1 MAAGVGSRQYIIRL
15 YDDHAEVLS
24 AAHSKEDTAAF
35 FHTQGIDE
43 TDMQYQSGVM
53 RVPIT
58 FLDKYCP
65 EQFEILEMR
74 ASHGKVPKNIPNESC
89 NLNEHW
95 VYARILI
102 RRRYN

>member
-1 MAAGVGSRQYIIRL
+1 MAAGEGRRQYIIWL

-24 AAHSKEDTAAF
+24 ATHSKEDTAAF

-53 RVPIT
+53 GVLIT

-65 EQFEILEMR
+65 EQFSIFDISPHFLVLWR
-74 ASHGKVPKNIPNESC
+74 WDFNPQNN
-89 NLNEHW
+89 
-95 VYARILI
+95 
-102 RRRYN
+102 